1 MITITDECASVLTG
15 SYTLYRRVES
25 WLEGALLSDDI
36 PIINGAETVDRSL
49 RVPERVTL
57 TVPREEKG
65 YSWAPVADDAPLG
78 TNGQRLRV
86 LLGVGLP
93 NGRIEWIQRG
103 WFVVHHSEIQGDDI
117 SVDARGMLQLI
128 DEADLISPFQPT
140 STMTPTLRALVEP
153 ALTISV
159 SGVADRSVPAA
170 VNFADSRLTAVL
182 EMLDAWPAD
191 GVVDTD
197 GVFTITAPPSTT
209 GTPVMTLS
217 EERSGTVVEVAGEST
232 REDAFNVVVA
242 RGTAS
247 DGTQVQGVAYL
258 TTGPKAYGSAFNPLP
273 VPFFFN
279 SPLLST
285 TAEAR
290 AAANTV
296 LARKIRE
303 GAQRYNIEAVPH
315 PALQTGDLV
324 TVDSEVYSG
333 NAVIER
339 LTLPYVADG
348 GSMSMTVRAV

>member
-1 MITITDECASVLTG
+1 MIEITDECASVLTG

-25 WLEGALLSDDI
+25 WLEDRLLSDDV
-36 PIINGAETVDRSL
+36 PIINGAESVDRSL

-57 TVPREEKG
+57 TVPREERG
-65 YSWAPVADDAPLG
+65 YSWAPIADDAPLS
-78 TNGQRLRV
+78 TNGQRLRI

-93 NGRIEWIQRG
+93 NGRVEWIQRG
-103 WFVVHHSEIQGDDI
+103 WFVVYHSEIQGDDI

-153 ALTISV
+153 ALTVSV
-159 SGVADRSVPAA
+159 SGLTDRSVPSAI
-170 VNFADSRLTAVL
+170 NFADSRLSAVL

-197 GVFTITAPPSTT
+197 GVFTVTAPLSTT
-209 GTPVMTLS
+209 STPVMTLS
-217 EERSGTVVEVAGEST
+217 EERTGTVVEVAGEST
-232 REDAFNVVVA
+232 RENSFNVVVA

-247 DGTQVQGVAYL
+247 DGTQVQGVSYL
-258 TTGPKAYGSAFNPLP
+258 LSGPKAYGSSFNPLP

-279 SPLLST
+279 SPLLTT

-290 AAANTV
+290 TAAATV
-296 LARKIRE
+296 LARKVRE

-315 PALQTGDLV
+315 PALQAGDLV
-324 TVDSEVYSG
+324 TVESEVYSG
-333 NAVIER
+333 NAVIEQM
-339 LTLPYVADG
+339 TLPYVADG
-348 GSMSMTVRAV
+348 GSMSLTVRAA